1 MSKKKVVCVGGGTGQ
16 ASILSSLKKFD
27 DLDLVSIV
35 GVTDNGGYSGV
46 IREAMGIPQPGDSR
60 NCIGALSDPELLQSK
75 IINYRF
81 SEGSLAGISLG
92 NLIIAALTRITGDFS
107 EGIKETAKLAGVSG
121 KVLPV
126 SNDSTQIC
134 AELEDGTKIIGEW
147 EIIKRK
153 NRKKVKS
160 MYLEDR
166 AFATEEVKN
175 ELKTADL
182 IIICPG
188 SLCTAIISAI
198 LAEGISEAI
207 GESEAK
213 LIYICNIMTQTGQT
227 EDFTVSDHVNFI
239 QNYIQRSID
248 FVFVNNNHPSE
259 ELLEEYKRDNSF
271 PVILDSHISRTKTEV
286 ILTDLLLDLDMDKL
300 KQNERVQGENMHI
313 GTHLIRHDP
322 EKMAA
327 ILNRFFN

>member
-134 AELEDGTKIIGEW
+134 AELEDGTQIIGEW

-271 PVILDSHISRTKTEV
+271 PVVLDSHISRTKTEV